1 MKQERFFSTLGELET
16 PFFYLPVD
24 GKEPLECWKVDADN
38 IIPITDE
45 EYFADD
51 VVNRFVEFVKAAYG
65 EETLKVY
72 QKCPI
77 YWLFDSG
84 KQNG

>member
-1 MKQERFFSTLGELET
+1 MLAMFKESAMEYKECEAGTIILYIGRVGN
-16 PFFYLPVD
+16 PIFYLPVD

-51 VVNRFVEFVKAAYG
+51 VVNRFV
-65 EETLKVY
+65 
-72 QKCPI
+72 
-77 YWLFDSG
+77 
-84 KQNG
+84 